1 MDEIDW
7 CSDSIEDRELKINIY
22 KNHCLD
28 EKIAFYKLMSARP
41 SLMLDDEN
49 KLRYDSYIDD
59 VIEYY
64 KNGRYLLCQ

>member
-7 CSDSIEDRELKINIY
+7 CSDSIGDRELKITIY

-28 EKIAFYKLMSARP
+28 EKIAFYKLMSSRP
-41 SLMLDDEN
+41 SLMLDDGN

-59 VIEYY
+59 VIGYY
-64 KNGRYLLCQ
+64 KNGR